1 MKLRERP
8 EPITRQENWDD
19 YNCFLLERILD
30 ELIKLNKSS
39 SKLEDVVET
48 KSEKKT
54 TKKSTRGGSK

>member
-30 ELIKLNKSS
+30 ELVKLNKGS
-39 SKLEDVVET
+39 SKPEVVTET
-48 KSEKKT
+48 KPEKKA

>member
-30 ELIKLNKSS
+30 ELIKLNKGSF
-39 SKLEDVVET
+39 KPDVVVET
-48 KSEKKT
+48 KPEKKT

>member
-30 ELIKLNKSS
+30 ELVKLNKSS
-39 SKLEDVVET
+39 SKPEVVVEA
-48 KSEKKT
+48 KPEKNA

>member
-39 SKLEDVVET
+39 SKPEDVVET

>member
-30 ELIKLNKSS
+30 ELIKLNKNS
-39 SKLEDVVET
+39 SKPEVVVEN
-48 KSEKKT
+48 KPEKKT

>member
-39 SKLEDVVET
+39 SKPEVVIET
-48 KSEKKT
+48 KPEKKST
-54 TKKSTRGGSK
+54 RKSTRGGSK

>member
-39 SKLEDVVET
+39 FKPEVVVEA
-48 KSEKKT
+48 KPEKKT
-54 TKKSTRGGSK
+54 TKKSTRGDSK

>member
-30 ELIKLNKSS
+30 ELIKSNKSS
-39 SKLEDVVET
+39 FKPEVVAEA
-48 KSEKKT
+48 KPEKKT
-54 TKKSTRGGSK
+54 TKKSTRGDSK

>member
-8 EPITRQENWDD
+8 EPITRQDNWDD

-39 SKLEDVVET
+39 SKPEVVAET

>member
-8 EPITRQENWDD
+8 EPITRQDNWDD

-39 SKLEDVVET
+39 SKPEVVAET

-54 TKKSTRGGSK
+54 TKKSTRGDSK

>member
-39 SKLEDVVET
+39 SKPEVIAET
-48 KSEKKT
+48 KPEKKA

>member
-8 EPITRQENWDD
+8 EPITRQENWND
-19 YNCFLLERILD
+19 YNCFLLEKILD

-39 SKLEDVVET
+39 SKPEVVVET
-48 KSEKKT
+48 KPEKKT

>member
-30 ELIKLNKSS
+30 ELIKLNKGS
-39 SKLEDVVET
+39 SKPEVVVET
-48 KSEKKT
+48 KPEKKT

>member
-30 ELIKLNKSS
+30 ELVKLNKGS
-39 SKLEDVVET
+39 SKP
-48 KSEKKT
+48 EKKT

>member
-19 YNCFLLERILD
+19 YNCFLRERILD

-39 SKLEDVVET
+39 FKPEVVVET
-48 KSEKKT
+48 KPEKKT

>member
-8 EPITRQENWDD
+8 EPITRQENWND

-30 ELIKLNKSS
+30 ELVKLNKGS
-39 SKLEDVVET
+39 SKSEVIIET
-48 KSEKKT
+48 KPEKKT

>member
-1 MKLRERP
+1 MKFRERP

-39 SKLEDVVET
+39 SKPEVVVET
-48 KSEKKT
+48 KPDKKT